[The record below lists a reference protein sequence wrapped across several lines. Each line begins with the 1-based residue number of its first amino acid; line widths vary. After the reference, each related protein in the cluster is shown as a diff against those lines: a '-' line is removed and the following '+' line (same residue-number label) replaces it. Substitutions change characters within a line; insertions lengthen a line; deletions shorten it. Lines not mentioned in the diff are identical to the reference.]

1 MAKGVNVV
9 PKKKEKEPQEPF
21 ERKIRPA
28 LDPEAR
34 QNQLI
39 SLAVDRV
46 EQRLLEG
53 TATSQEIVHF
63 LRLATT
69 KEQLEIEKLKKENE
83 LLKAKTEAIQSAKN
97 AEELF
102 ANALAAMKSYGGGFS
117 GEEDEYEDD

>member
-1 MAKGVNVV
+1 M

-28 LDPEAR
+28 LTPEAR

-46 EQRLLEG
+46 EQKLLDG

-63 LRLATT
+63 LKLATT
-69 KEQLEIEKLKKENE
+69 KEQLEVEKLKKENE
-83 LLKAKTEAIQSAKN
+83 LLKAKTEAIQSAKHT
-97 AEELF
+97 EELF
-102 ANALAAMKSYGGGFS
+102 TQALAAMKTYSSGFS
-117 GEEDEYEDD
+117 EEEEDEYDD